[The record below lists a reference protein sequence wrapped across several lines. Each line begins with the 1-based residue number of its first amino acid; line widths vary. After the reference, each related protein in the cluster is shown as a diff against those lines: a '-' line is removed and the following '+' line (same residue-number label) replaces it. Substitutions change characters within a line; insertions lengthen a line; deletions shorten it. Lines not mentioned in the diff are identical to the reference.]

1 MKISVCMAT
10 YNGEQ
15 FVKEQIESIL
25 NQTHKPDE
33 IIISDDASRDKTQEI
48 LIEYQKRYPD
58 LIKVILNKDNVGF
71 VKNFERALLASSGDL
86 VALSDQDDV
95 WLPEKLQ
102 EEYSILEKNS
112 NVGLTFS
119 DLKIVDENLNE
130 IEKSMWKFYKW
141 QLNGYIKGAKFF
153 ESILKSNRV
162 TGCTIM
168 IRRQILND
176 LIPFD
181 SRIYFHDYWLAL
193 GASLL
198 SDVFAINKQLVL
210 YRQHSNN
217 QIGVELKKEMTYNQY
232 MIKLQKE
239 KDVLYIRYLFYES
252 LFEFAKQ
259 YSKNDS
265 LTSRIKSIYKF
276 HRERFKLYSSQNF
289 FTRIMKIFELLFRLN
304 FYLKKS
310 SFLKDLTVIFS
321 PKIRSSKLYFR
332 VFSKLNNISYK
343 ED

>member
-1 MKISVCMAT
+1 MKLSVCMAT
-10 YNGEQ
+10 YNGEK
-15 FVKEQIESIL
+15 FIKEQIESIL

-33 IIISDDASRDKTQEI
+33 IIISDDASKDKTQDI

-58 LIKVILNKDNVGF
+58 LIKVILNKDNAGF

-102 EEYSILEKNS
+102 EEYSILEKNP

-119 DLKIVDENLNE
+119 DLKLVDENLNE
-130 IEKSMWKFYKW
+130 IEKSMWEYHNWKM
-141 QLNGYIKGAKFF
+141 NGYIKGADFF
-153 ESILKSNRV
+153 ESILKFNRV

-181 SRIYFHDYWLAL
+181 SRIHLHDYWLAL
-193 GASLL
+193 GSSLL

-217 QIGVELKKEMTYNQY
+217 QIGAGIKKTINYDQY
-232 MIKLQKE
+232 LANLQKE
-239 KDVLYIRYLFYES
+239 AKGLFKEKEFREYIFEYVKEHTKNYLIIKRVDKYRVFNELRY
-252 LFEFAKQ
+252 
-259 YSKNDS
+259 
-265 LTSRIKSIYKF
+265 
-276 HRERFKLYSSQNF
+276 KLYSGQS
-289 FTRIMKIFELLFRLN
+289 LLNRLLIVFRLTFRIN
-304 FYLKKS
+304 LYADKKS
-310 SFLKDLTVIFS
+310 FLRDIFS
-321 PKIRSSKLYFR
+321 SKIRKLRFLFVSKI
-332 VFSKLNNISYK
+332 KNINTK
-343 ED
+343 EN

>member
-1 MKISVCMAT
+1 MKLSVCMAT
-10 YNGEQ
+10 YNGEK
-15 FVKEQIESIL
+15 FIKEQIESIL

-33 IIISDDASRDKTQEI
+33 IIISDDASRDKTQDI

-102 EEYSILEKNS
+102 EEYSILEKNP

-119 DLKIVDENLNE
+119 DLKLVDENLNE

-141 QLNGYIKGAKFF
+141 QLNGYIKGAEFF

-162 TGCTIM
+162 TGCTVM

-181 SRIYFHDYWLAL
+181 SRIHLHDYWLAL
-193 GASLL
+193 GSSLL

-217 QIGVELKKEMTYNQY
+217 QIGAGIINKTINYDQY
-232 MIKLQKE
+232 LANLQKE
-239 KDVLYIRYLFYES
+239 AKGLFKEKEFREYIFEYVKEHTKNYLIIKRVDKYRVFNELRY
-252 LFEFAKQ
+252 
-259 YSKNDS
+259 
-265 LTSRIKSIYKF
+265 
-276 HRERFKLYSSQNF
+276 KLYSGQS
-289 FTRIMKIFELLFRLN
+289 LLNRLLIVFRLTFRIN
-304 FYLKKS
+304 LYADKKS
-310 SFLKDLTVIFS
+310 FLRDIFS
-321 PKIRSSKLYFR
+321 SKIRKLRFLFVSKI
-332 VFSKLNNISYK
+332 KNINTK
-343 ED
+343 EN

>member
-1 MKISVCMAT
+1 MKLSVCMAT
-10 YNGEQ
+10 YNGEK
-15 FVKEQIESIL
+15 FIKEQIESIL

-33 IIISDDASRDKTQEI
+33 IIISDDASKDKTQDI

-58 LIKVILNKDNVGF
+58 LIKVILNKDNAGF

-102 EEYSILEKNS
+102 EEYSILEKNP

-119 DLKIVDENLNE
+119 DLKLVDENLNE
-130 IEKSMWKFYKW
+130 IEKSMWEYHNWKM
-141 QLNGYIKGAKFF
+141 NGYIKGADFF
-153 ESILKSNRV
+153 ESILKFNRV

-181 SRIYFHDYWLAL
+181 SRIHLHDYWLAL
-193 GASLL
+193 GSSLL

-217 QIGVELKKEMTYNQY
+217 QIGAGINKTINYDQY
-232 MIKLQKE
+232 LANLQKE
-239 KDVLYIRYLFYES
+239 AKGLFKEKEFREYIFEYVKEHTKNYLIIKRVDKYRVFNELRY
-252 LFEFAKQ
+252 
-259 YSKNDS
+259 
-265 LTSRIKSIYKF
+265 
-276 HRERFKLYSSQNF
+276 KLYSGQS
-289 FTRIMKIFELLFRLN
+289 LLNRLLIVFRLTFRIN
-304 FYLKKS
+304 LYADKKS
-310 SFLKDLTVIFS
+310 FLRDIFS
-321 PKIRSSKLYFR
+321 SKIRKLRFLFVSKI
-332 VFSKLNNISYK
+332 KNINTK
-343 ED
+343 EN